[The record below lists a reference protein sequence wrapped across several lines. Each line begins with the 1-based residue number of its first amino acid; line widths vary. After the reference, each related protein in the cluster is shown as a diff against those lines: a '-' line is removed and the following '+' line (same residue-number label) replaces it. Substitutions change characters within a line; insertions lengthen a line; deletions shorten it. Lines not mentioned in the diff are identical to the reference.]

1 MGLSSGQLI
10 KKILELRREILLGN
24 TNLKG
29 RHVTDFPVQV
39 DCTGE
44 QKQSEKRRDGGWDPR
59 SITFKVKQHEG
70 VKEGEEET
78 Q

>member
-1 MGLSSGQLI
+1 MGLSSGQLV

-24 TNLKG
+24 ANLKG
-29 RHVTDFPVQV
+29 RHVTYFPMWV

-44 QKQSEKRRDGGWDPR
+44 QKRSEKRRDGGWDPR
-59 SITFKVKQHEG
+59 GITFKVKQHKG